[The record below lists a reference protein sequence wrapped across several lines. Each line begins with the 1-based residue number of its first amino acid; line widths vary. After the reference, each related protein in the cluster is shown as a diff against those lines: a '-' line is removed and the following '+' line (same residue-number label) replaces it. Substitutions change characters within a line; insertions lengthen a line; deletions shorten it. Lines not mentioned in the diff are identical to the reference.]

1 MNTQRDWENTAY
13 LILLTVG
20 LVIIMDT
27 LSGKLRKRLIH
38 GVAQKNS
45 INQ

>member
-38 GVAQKNS
+38 GVTQKN
-45 INQ
+45 IEPH